1 MTRTP
6 DPPNPD
12 KPGRFALPLP
22 LSRQSWRQLPLLA
35 CHSLYP
41 NRPAPTRCE
50 RKSERKTQDQTKFY
64 VGDVWKLMTV
74 PREGAER
81 LAEIFR
87 EIFALSET
95 DGSNHSK
102 SAAVDDSIQLFDAQ
116 RASGISEIC
125 GPNAKQA
132 SDEGSQAE
140 HQEPLT

>member
-6 DPPNPD
+6 APVHCHDNR
-12 KPGRFALPLP
+12 GLNYLFIVPL
-22 LSRQSWRQLPLLA
+22 
-35 CHSLYP
+35 HP
-41 NRPAPTRCE
+41 NRPVPKRCE
-50 RKSERKTQDQTKFY
+50 HKPERKTQDQTKFY

-95 DGSNHSK
+95 NGPNHSK
-102 SAAVDDSIQLFDAQ
+102 SAAADDSIKLFDVQ
-116 RASGISEIC
+116 RASGISEIR
-125 GPNAKQA
+125 GPNGKQT

-140 HQEPLT
+140 HQEPPS